1 MKKTASKKKSAAGT
15 DDKAKVSTIVDEI
28 IAECLPL
35 PDPTVLF
42 SKIRELENTP
52 IDYTTVLSRKFSK
65 SSISEQDFMINHL
78 FPHLKRLSLSE
89 SLNAVLLKE
98 TFAPRILVDILHYL
112 IRSDTMV
119 DNQLLERANKAEE
132 IANHLA
138 TLLEESASLESQDS
152 EKLLSNFNETS
163 PALQLGILMELFH
176 LKGEKILPLFLHIFK
191 TKNKVA
197 PKIIDF
203 LGSRADTGAVYLLT
217 QILTVTEDKELSKGI
232 KKTLYRLK
240 NKGIELAS
248 PDPLTAVP
256 APTAEVPLPSP
267 TAYVTTMDPL
277 GERLILAVKPKDDQ
291 ELTILQFLVSDQK
304 GINDLIASVTTPKDF
319 EQYLTKMSTTKDIT
333 MVEVALDYCHLLIKE
348 SSQRNHISGTKIPAN
363 YFLWK
368 KFFGSYDTVLEKPAI
383 YTLLP
388 ADAIKSEAPLLKRS
402 EELIAKYTFTFWLL
416 EWKLLVN
423 AYQEIHELEKSPLV
437 LSEPQKES
445 RTHEIVQKTAQA
457 FFDDKNRLLFQRRL
471 EESAYILWKTDK
483 QDDAKSA
490 FAAALAFAPE
500 GVPSE
505 NHPFALKTVEKNLA
519 FLKEQSQK
527 EKRSESGQI
536 ILP

>member
-152 EKLLSNFNETS
+152 EKLFSNFNKTS

-319 EQYLTKMSTTKDIT
+319 EQYLTRMSTTKDIT

-368 KFFGSYDTVLEKPAI
+368 KFFGSYDTALEKPAM

-388 ADAIKSEAPLLKRS
+388 ADAIQSEAPLLKRS
-402 EELIAKYTFTFWLL
+402 EDLIAKYTFTFWLL
-416 EWKLLVN
+416 DWKLLVN
-423 AYQEIHELEKSPLV
+423 AYQEIHELENSPLV

-445 RTHEIVQKTAQA
+445 RTHGIVQKTAQA

-500 GVPSE
+500 GVPSDS
-505 NHPFALKTVEKNLA
+505 HPFALKTVEKNLA

>member
-138 TLLEESASLESQDS
+138 TLLEESASLESLDS
-152 EKLLSNFNETS
+152 EKLFSNFNKTC

-319 EQYLTKMSTTKDIT
+319 EQYLTRISTTKDIT

-368 KFFGSYDTVLEKPAI
+368 KFFGSYDTALEKPAM

-388 ADAIKSEAPLLKRS
+388 ADAIQSEAPLLKRS
-402 EELIAKYTFTFWLL
+402 EDLIAKYTFTFWLL
-416 EWKLLVN
+416 DWKLLVN
-423 AYQEIHELEKSPLV
+423 AYQEIHELENSPLV

-445 RTHEIVQKTAQA
+445 RIHEIVQKTAQA

-490 FAAALAFAPE
+490 FAAALAFAPK
-500 GVPSE
+500 GVPSD

>member
-1 MKKTASKKKSAAGT
+1 MKKTASKKKAATGA
-15 DDKAKVSTIVDEI
+15 DDKAKVSMMVDEI

-42 SKIRELENTP
+42 SKIRDLENIP
-52 IDYTTVLSRKFSK
+52 GDYTAVVSKKFSK
-65 SSISEQDFMINHL
+65 SSIAEQDFMINHL

-89 SLNAVLLKE
+89 SLNAVLQKE

-132 IANHLA
+132 IAIHLA
-138 TLLEESASLESQDS
+138 TLLEENASLESQDS
-152 EKLLSNFNETS
+152 EKLLSNFNKTS

-176 LKGEKILPLFLHIFK
+176 LKGGKILPLFLHIFK
-191 TKNKVA
+191 TKNAVA
-197 PKIIDF
+197 PKVIDF

-217 QILTVTEDKELSKGI
+217 QILTETEDKELSKGI

-240 NKGIELAS
+240 NKGIEYAT
-248 PDPLTAVP
+248 PEPPAAVP
-256 APTAEVPLPSP
+256 AQKEEVPLPSP
-267 TAYVTTMDPL
+267 TAYATTMDPL

-333 MVEVALDYCHLLIKE
+333 MVEVDLAYCHLLIKE
-348 SSQRNHISGTKIPAN
+348 SSQRNHISGTKIPPN

-368 KFFGSYDTVLEKPAI
+368 KFFGSYDTALEKPAM
-383 YTLLP
+383 YTLLA
-388 ADAIKSEAPLLKRS
+388 ADAIKSEAPLLKQS
-402 EELIAKYTFTFWLL
+402 EKLIEKYTFTFWLL

-423 AYQEIHELEKSPLV
+423 AYQEINELEKSLLV
-437 LSEPQKES
+437 LSQQQKES

-500 GVPSE
+500 GVPSA

-519 FLKEQSQK
+519 FLKEQSEK

>member
-1 MKKTASKKKSAAGT
+1 MKKTTSKKQTTAGA
-15 DDKAKVSTIVDEI
+15 DDKAKVSAIVDEI

-42 SKIRELENTP
+42 SKIKDLENIP
-52 IDYTTVLSRKFSK
+52 IDYTPILSKKFSK
-65 SSISEQDFMINHL
+65 GSIPEQDFMINHL

-89 SLNAVLLKE
+89 SLNAVLQKE
-98 TFAPRILVDILHYL
+98 TIAPRILVDILHYL

-119 DNQLLERANKAEE
+119 DNQLLERANEAEE

-138 TLLEESASLESQDS
+138 TLLEENASLESQDN
-152 EKLLSNFNETS
+152 EKLFSTFNETS
-163 PALQLGILMELFH
+163 PSLQLGILMELFH
-176 LKGEKILPLFLHIFK
+176 LKGEKILPLFLYLFK

-197 PKIIDF
+197 PKVIDF
-203 LGSRADTGAVYLLT
+203 LGARADTDAVYLLT
-217 QILTVTEDKELSKGI
+217 QILTVTEDKEQSKGI

-240 NKGIELAS
+240 NKGIEHVPPEPMTA
-248 PDPLTAVP
+248 DPP
-256 APTAEVPLPSP
+256 QKKKVPLPSP
-267 TAYVTTMDPL
+267 TAYATTMDPL
-277 GERLILAVKPKDDQ
+277 GERLILSVKPKDDQ

-319 EQYLTKMSTTKDIT
+319 DQYLTKMSTTKDIT
-333 MVEVALDYCHLLIKE
+333 MVEVDLDYCHLLIKE
-348 SSQRNHISGTKIPAN
+348 ASQRNHISGTKIPPN

-368 KFFGSYDTVLEKPAI
+368 KFFGSYDTALEKPSI
-383 YTLLP
+383 YALLS
-388 ADAIKSEAPLLKRS
+388 ADTIKSEAGLLKRS
-402 EELIAKYTFTFWLL
+402 EELIEKYTFTFWLV

-423 AYQEIHELEKSPLV
+423 AYQEILELEKSPLV
-437 LSEPQKES
+437 LSPQQKES
-445 RTHEIVQKTAQA
+445 RTHEIAQKTAQA

-500 GVPSE
+500 GVVSDK
-505 NHPFALKTVEKNLA
+505 HPFALKTVEKNLA